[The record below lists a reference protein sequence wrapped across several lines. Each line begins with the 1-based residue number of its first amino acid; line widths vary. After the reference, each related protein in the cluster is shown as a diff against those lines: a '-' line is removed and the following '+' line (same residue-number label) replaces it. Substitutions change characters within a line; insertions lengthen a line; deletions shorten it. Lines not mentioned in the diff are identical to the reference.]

1 MQGGVERWLPRVVV
15 MKRLVF
21 AAVITL
27 TVTACAEFKSAGRSV
42 GHATRDV
49 TREVGH
55 TTRDAA
61 KAVGHASKNAAKKV
75 GSSIKGATSD

>member
-1 MQGGVERWLPRVVV
+1 
-15 MKRLVF
+15 MKFIALTTLVL
-21 AAVITL
+21 ALLIT
-27 TVTACAEFKSAGRSV
+27 TACAEFKSAGRSV
-42 GHATRDV
+42 GHTTRDV

-75 GSSIKGATSD
+75 GSSIKNATSD